1 MKEAFH
7 ADRNMLIAAGVTPKT
22 VDQFIHLREQI
33 LPDQL
38 LEKVKR
44 AGLTAI
50 TKQDATYPK
59 LLREIYDPPPVLF
72 IKGKLPANETAHL
85 AIVGSRKATPYGLR
99 IASQFSQE
107 LAESG
112 IVIVSGL
119 AYGVDE
125 AAHTATVKAGGITVA
140 VLACG
145 ILSLNSRQRYLADK
159 IVDTGGAVI
168 SEFPINANALRHNF
182 PIRNRIISGM
192 SHGTLIVEAAIKSGS
207 LITARSAMEQ
217 GRDVFAIPGPIHSPS
232 SAGTNELLKT
242 GAHLVT
248 DTKDILEVLAVDYKK
263 VEKASKTIIPDS
275 KEEGLILD
283 LLSKNPIHIDEM
295 VRSTQLAAATIAA
308 TLSLMEIKGRTK
320 QIGGMYYVLT

>member
-1 MKEAFH
+1 
-7 ADRNMLIAAGVTPKT
+7 
-22 VDQFIHLREQI
+22 
-33 LPDQL
+33 
-38 LEKVKR
+38 
-44 AGLTAI
+44 
-50 TKQDATYPK
+50 
-59 LLREIYDPPPVLF
+59 
-72 IKGKLPANETAHL
+72 
-85 AIVGSRKATPYGLR
+85 
-99 IASQFSQE
+99 
-107 LAESG
+107 
-112 IVIVSGL
+112 
-119 AYGVDE
+119 
-125 AAHTATVKAGGITVA
+125 